1 MRENIILL
9 ASIFALTTC
18 NHFVFGQ
25 TTTNDVWINEFHYDN
40 DGSDENEFVEI
51 VIKDAGSYDVSLFT
65 LSLYNGNGGTIYA
78 SYSGNEPE
86 VTVGETIGNFT
97 FVRINVEGIQNGEP
111 DGLALSYNDELIQFL
126 SYEGTFTATEGPANG
141 QTSMDVGVSETG
153 GATAPVGYSLQLTG
167 HGYGYDDLT
176 WTGPVED
183 SPGDINFGQYLYP
196 TLEFGS
202 DNATVAENVGTVNI
216 PVKITNPDG
225 NAVSVDVEFHQNPS
239 VAEAEDFLGAVTQTV
254 VFGTGATDG
263 EIQNATFSL
272 NDDSDY
278 EGLESA
284 RFVLTNI
291 SSTGPAEIIGRSEFT
306 LNITDDETPNVV
318 INEFLADPGTTNGDA
333 DNSGIVSSDDD
344 EFVEIVNGE
353 SVEVNLSNWTV
364 SDEAGIKFTFD
375 ANTIL
380 PANGTIVVFGGED
393 FTGTFGNALVFG
405 TGSLGLNNSSD
416 TITLRDELNNIID
429 QHTYGSEGVD
439 DQSLVRDPEITG
451 SFVKHSVATG
461 SSGSLFSPGTKTDGT
476 LFTNAMVIDGTAGW
490 RMLSAPATDI
500 PIQALTNFFPVQGYQ
515 GFDESFEKNLF
526 TGYDGTAFTPASSDL
541 SGNLNSGE
549 GFILYVYNNNENGS
563 STLPVSMDV
572 SSFTEPVS
580 DVSVSVH
587 ANGDRWNLLGN
598 PYQTA
603 FDVTSI
609 TQTGGTLAGLVGHVW
624 SDADESYILTSAND
638 DKVAAGQGF
647 FIQNDESTPAT
658 SVTLPVSGK
667 TSGTRFYKT
676 NESKG
681 FIQLAL
687 MSEDIPN
694 GMVQKDLSTV
704 LYFHEKAETG
714 RDAYDSDKLYP
725 LKPAFSLLGFINPDS
740 EMLKA
745 QDSRPYFS
753 EGEEIFELDV
763 MSYNV
768 KPEQTI
774 KWVRSKHIPEQ
785 WVFIFVDNLT
795 GEEIEMDPDF
805 EYAFSLE
812 GERQSKVKVLNQLAI
827 EHPLSVSTMNEV
839 PRFTIRLNKGTATST
854 KPLSSLPD
862 RFVLEQNYPNPF
874 NPTTSIRYK
883 VASQA
888 KVSLEVYNLMGQK
901 VATLIDQVQS
911 PGAYRA
917 FWNASTQSSG
927 VYYYRLKAGN
937 TVLSR
942 KMTLIK

>member
-1 MRENIILL
+1 MRENIFLL

-18 NHFVFGQ
+18 NQFVFGQ
-25 TTTNDVWINEFHYDN
+25 TTTNDAWINEFHYDN
-40 DGSDENEFVEI
+40 DGPDENEFVEI

-65 LSLYNGNGGTIYA
+65 LSLYNGNGGTVYA
-78 SYSGNEPE
+78 SYSGNDAG
-86 VTVGETIGNFT
+86 VTVGETVGNYT
-97 FVRINVEGIQNGEP
+97 FVRINVEGIQNGAP
-111 DGLALSYNDELIQFL
+111 DGFALSYDDELIQFL
-126 SYEGTFTATEGPANG
+126 SYEDTFTATEGPANG
-141 QTSMDVGVSETG
+141 LTSVDVGVSESG

-167 HGYGYDDLT
+167 HGYGYDDFV
-176 WTGPVED
+176 WTGPIEET
-183 SPGDINFGQYLYP
+183 PGYINSGQFLFP
-196 TLEFGS
+196 TFEFS
-202 DNATVAENVGTVNI
+202 AESATAAENAGTVNI

-225 NAVSVDVEFHQNPS
+225 NAVNVDVVFQQNPS
-239 VAEAEDFLGAVTQTV
+239 VAEAGDFSGAVSQTIL
-254 VFGTGATDG
+254 FETGAMDG
-263 EIQNATFSL
+263 EIHNATFSL
-272 NDDSDY
+272 YDDSDY

-284 RFVLTNI
+284 RFVLTSI
-291 SSTGPAEIIGRSEFT
+291 SSVNPAEIVGRSEFT
-306 LNITDDETPNVV
+306 LDITDDETPNVV
-318 INEFLADPGTTNGDA
+318 INEFLADPGDTSGDA
-333 DNSGIVSSDDD
+333 DNSGTVSTDDD

-353 SVEVNLSNWTV
+353 STAVNIGNWTL
-364 SDEAGIKFTFD
+364 SDEIAVRFKFD

-380 PANGTIVVFGGED
+380 PANGTVVIFGGED

-416 TITLRDELNNIID
+416 TITLRDELNNIMD
-429 QHTYGSEGVD
+429 QHTYGSEGGD
-439 DQSLVRDPEITG
+439 DQSMVRDPEITG
-451 SFVKHSVATG
+451 SFVKHSVATA

-476 LFTNAMVIDGTAGW
+476 PFTNAMVIGGTAGW

-500 PIQALTNFFPVQGYQ
+500 PIQALTSFFPIQGYQ
-515 GFDESFEKNLF
+515 GYDEIFEKNFF
-526 TGYDGTAFTPASSDL
+526 TGYNGTAFTPASSDL
-541 SGNLNSGE
+541 SGKLNSGE

-587 ANGDRWNLLGN
+587 ANGDHWNLLGN

-603 FDVTSI
+603 FDITSI
-609 TQTGGTLAGLVGHVW
+609 TSTGGNLAGMVGHVW

-647 FIQNDESTPAT
+647 FIQNEESTPAT

-681 FIQLAL
+681 FVQLAL
-687 MSEDIPN
+687 MSEDVPN
-694 GMVQKDLSTV
+694 GMVQKDLSTI
-704 LYFHEKAETG
+704 LYFHDKAETG

-725 LKPAFSLLGFINPDS
+725 LKPAFSLLGFINPGS
-740 EMLKA
+740 QMLKA

-753 EGEEIFELDV
+753 EGGEIFELDV

-768 KPEQTI
+768 KHEQTI
-774 KWVRSKHIPEQ
+774 KWVRSKHIPEH
-785 WVFIFVDNLT
+785 WVFTFVDNLT
-795 GEEIEMDPDF
+795 GKEIEMDPDF
-805 EYAFSLE
+805 EYTFTHK
-812 GERQSKVKVLNQLAI
+812 GERQSKVKVLNELAI
-827 EHPLSVSTMNEV
+827 ENPLSVSTVNEE

-854 KPLSSLPD
+854 EPRSSVPD

-874 NPTTSIRYK
+874 NPSTSIRYE
-883 VASQA
+883 VASQSN
-888 KVSLEVYNLMGQK
+888 VSIEVYNLMGQK
-901 VATLIDQVQS
+901 VATLVDQVQS

-937 TVLSR
+937 TVISR